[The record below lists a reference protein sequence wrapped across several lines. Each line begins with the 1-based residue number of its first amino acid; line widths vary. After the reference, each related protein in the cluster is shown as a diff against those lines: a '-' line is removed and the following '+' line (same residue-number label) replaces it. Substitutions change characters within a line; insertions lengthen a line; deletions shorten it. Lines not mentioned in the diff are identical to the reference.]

1 MPIKRQHEADEDA
14 PRLAIRRHT
23 DRCFHMVEEVVP
35 EGPIG
40 DRPAGTPGVTP
51 TKRGG
56 NNPGDIPGAGFRGVR
71 GYIVDGVMID
81 ADDVAE
87 VREVPDSDS
96 GGGCNSGGGGG
107 PDCLGT
113 NESRQG

>member
-1 MPIKRQHEADEDA
+1 MPTKRQHGADDDT

-40 DRPAGTPGVTP
+40 DRPAGTPGE
-51 TKRGG
+51 RGG
-56 NNPGDIPGAGFRGVR
+56 TIPEEIPGAGLRGVR

-87 VREVPDSDS
+87 VREVPEE
-96 GGGCNSGGGGG
+96 GGNSGGG

-113 NESRQG
+113 NDSRQG

>member
-1 MPIKRQHEADEDA
+1 MPTKRQHEADDDT

-40 DRPAGTPGVTP
+40 DRPAGTPPV
-51 TKRGG
+51 RGG
-56 NNPGDIPGAGFRGVR
+56 IIPGGVR

-87 VREVPDSDS
+87 VREVP
-96 GGGCNSGGGGG
+96 GEGGG

-113 NESRQG
+113 NDSRQG

>member
-1 MPIKRQHEADEDA
+1 
-14 PRLAIRRHT
+14 
-23 DRCFHMVEEVVP
+23 MVEEVVP

-40 DRPAGTPGVTP
+40 DRPAGMPGVTP
-51 TKRGG
+51 GERGG
-56 NNPGDIPGAGFRGVR
+56 IIPGDIPGGVR

-87 VREVPDSDS
+87 VREVPEE
-96 GGGCNSGGGGG
+96 GCNSGGG

-113 NESRQG
+113 NDSRQG

>member
-1 MPIKRQHEADEDA
+1 MPPERQHGADDDT

-40 DRPAGTPGVTP
+40 DRPAGTPQV
-51 TKRGG
+51 RGG
-56 NNPGDIPGAGFRGVR
+56 TIPGGVR

-81 ADDVAE
+81 AGDVAE
-87 VREVPDSDS
+87 VREVPDPE
-96 GGGCNSGGGGG
+96 SGGGGG
-107 PDCLGT
+107 PDCLDT
-113 NESRQG
+113 HKPRQG

>member
-1 MPIKRQHEADEDA
+1 MPHERQHEADDDA
-14 PRLAIRRHT
+14 PRMAIRRHT

-40 DRPAGTPGVTP
+40 DIPADQALV
-51 TKRGG
+51 RGG
-56 NNPGDIPGAGFRGVR
+56 KIPGGVR

-87 VREVPDSDS
+87 VRTIPDD
-96 GGGCNSGGGGG
+96 GAG
-107 PDCLGT
+107 PDCLDT
-113 NESRQG
+113 NKPRQG

>member
-1 MPIKRQHEADEDA
+1 MVRPYRYNTAMPTKRQHGADDDT

-40 DRPAGTPGVTP
+40 DIPAGKARV
-51 TKRGG
+51 RGG
-56 NNPGDIPGAGFRGVR
+56 TISGDIPREVR
-71 GYIVDGVMID
+71 GYIVAGVMID

-87 VREVPDSDS
+87 VRELSDE
-96 GGGCNSGGGGG
+96 GAG

-113 NESRQG
+113 NDPRQG